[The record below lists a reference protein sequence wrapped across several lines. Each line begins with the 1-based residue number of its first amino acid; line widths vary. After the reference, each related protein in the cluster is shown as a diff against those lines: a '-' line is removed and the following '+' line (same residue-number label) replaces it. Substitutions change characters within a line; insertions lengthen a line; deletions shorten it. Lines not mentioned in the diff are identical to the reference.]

1 MALSALP
8 PPLSAHCGPVPPAWP
23 TLRTAATL
31 HGPLSALPPPCM
43 PRQGLIST
51 VLFNRLWTAPH
62 PLFVISGVLRLLV
75 CTLSLPPPAWPS
87 PLFPNTWS
95 PHRPLSISGRMAALS
110 AAPAW
115 SSAPSAESPLSPA
128 STTPHGQLQQLLAL
142 GDVFFGRSWLAAL
155 SGAMGVEPVTL
166 PLRTRRSSCW
176 ATVITAYFHGEKLAA
191 GRLLSRENK
200 T

>member
-8 PPLSAHCGPVPPAWP
+8 PPLCALRLPVPPPCMAHSPYCRHPAWP
-23 TLRTAATL
+23 SPHCRPLHATTGPDLHCPLQPSLDSSSPALCYLRCWLRSQEATGLHSLRTAA
-31 HGPLSALPPPCM
+31 
-43 PRQGLIST
+43 
-51 VLFNRLWTAPH
+51 
-62 PLFVISGVLRLLV
+62 
-75 CTLSLPPPAWPS
+75 PAWPS

-95 PHRPLSISGRMAALS
+95 PHRPLSISGRMAASL
-110 AAPAW
+110 P
-115 SSAPSAESPLSPA
+115 PPP
-128 STTPHGQLQQLLAL
+128 GLLP
-142 GDVFFGRSWLAAL
+142 R
-155 SGAMGVEPVTL
+155 VEPVTL